1 VNHHVEVDQLSVDE
15 DVADAANEGGGS
27 QEVGPS

>member
-15 DVADAANEGGGS
+15 DVADAADEGRGS
-27 QEVGPS
+27 

>member
-15 DVADAANEGGGS
+15 NVADAANEGGGS
-27 QEVGPS
+27 